1 MFDDVQTLSP
11 QQVMASLLA
20 LPNFAQ
26 RQFIEHITFH
36 LNRAAQDAVAGILL
50 KEKSDY
56 FLRSNIQTCLQ
67 IADLLCQF
75 GQITQNDWYLA
86 LGFRAKA
93 NAFLAGLVNIRK
105 LSHFM
110 TRRPSL

>member
-1 MFDDVQTLSP
+1 MVLILDQTEVFDDVQTLSP

-26 RQFIEHITFH
+26 KQFIEHITFH
-36 LNRAAQDAVAGILL
+36 LNRAAQDAVANLL

-93 NAFLAGLVNIRK
+93 NAYAYGGLGE
-105 LSHFM
+105 
-110 TRRPSL
+110 